1 MDFSGVEKE
10 NDINEVL
17 FESALK
23 RYSVRCRGDHSFI
36 IETESQTKNLGSRT
50 SFTRIF

>member
-10 NDINEVL
+10 NDINEVF
-17 FESALK
+17 FESALEG
-23 RYSVRCRGDHSFI
+23 YSVRSRGDHSFI